1 MQEISVRV
9 LNMVR
14 RTLLEH
20 PEMDDR
26 TLYAAAVALEP
37 SIGDLTLQ
45 QFQARY
51 PRHVR
56 NKELGERTAR
66 SSEGRV
72 PAGMP
77 STERPHLYAAGSD
90 VLSPSGPVSSGSAN
104 EPNADSAR
112 DFRTSGV
119 RRRLPGTGI
128 HVDGSRAESLMES
141 GAESVSTP
149 SPGDRTAEDSG
160 SRAAAPPPWPLR
172 LHPETSPREPA
183 KRRAST
189 RKKRGDDSRPEDS
202 RKTLSDISLETNA
215 SSGAARNQ
223 RIIAGERA
231 RSRRAAADQ
240 SADVSRLKAETRRIL
255 FSWASELVNAEER
268 GDFVRALARAEE
280 HVAAIA
286 ELWIDR
292 GESADRMDHDVTPAI
307 DRAERSDAMN
317 TDSRRAK
324 ARPARPVIPVRKHIS
339 EYKEAELDAL
349 VEWKMSAGRYRTDD
363 KIVNAVFAELP
374 FRRRG
379 RRITAEIRRSLE
391 RVRARTLE

>member
-51 PRHVR
+51 PNRVR

-66 SSEGRV
+66 WSEGRV
-72 PAGMP
+72 LSGMP
-77 STERPHLYAAGSD
+77 FPERPYLYAAGSD
-90 VLSPSGPVSSGSAN
+90 VLSPSAPVSSGSAN
-104 EPNADSAR
+104 EPGADSAR
-112 DFRTSGV
+112 DVRTGGV
-119 RRRLPGTGI
+119 RRRVPGTAI
-128 HVDGSRAESLMES
+128 HDDEGLKAESLIES
-141 GAESVSTP
+141 GAESVSM
-149 SPGDRTAEDSG
+149 PGDSTTEDSG
-160 SRAAAPPPWPLR
+160 SPAAAPPPWPLR
-172 LHPETSPREPA
+172 LHPETSQREPA
-183 KRRAST
+183 RRRAST
-189 RKKRGDDSRPEDS
+189 RKKQADDSTPEGS
-202 RKTLSDISLETNA
+202 RKTLSDTSLETNG

-223 RIIAGERA
+223 RIIAGQRG

-240 SADVSRLKAETRRIL
+240 SVAVSRLKAETRRIL

-292 GESADRMDHDVTPAI
+292 DESGAMDRG
-307 DRAERSDAMN
+307 ERSDAMN
-317 TDSRRAK
+317 TDSRRVK
-324 ARPARPVIPVRKHIS
+324 ASPVRPEIPVRKHIS
-339 EYKEAELDAL
+339 EYKPAELDAI
-349 VEWKMSAGRYRTDD
+349 VNWKMSVGRYRTDD